1 MRKKRGGDS
10 VDGTRRLKR
19 RYGVEDKRK
28 GKRGEGKA
36 FAKPRPEEKV
46 ESVHFRAPT
55 GLRTV
60 EGFA

>member
-1 MRKKRGGDS
+1 MRVRGGKEK
-10 VDGTRRLKR
+10 GREERRGVTGGQVGGKKGR
-19 RYGVEDKRK
+19 RR
-28 GKRGEGKA
+28 EGKA